1 VGSRGG
7 CRYFWCFRCLGI
19 FNVARDAALASL
31 KQSKETQIADFNQQ
45 AKGIAKQA
53 ITGEMGAQLVA
64 VNNRI
69 SNIKLVQG
77 TEKNQVYTCE
87 AESRP
92 FEQYPGKVVAV
103 IGLRP
108 CTPRIEGAT
117 YFAVLD
123 LSIPPAN

>member
-1 VGSRGG
+1 VELQSGVQAVRE
-7 CRYFWCFRCLGI
+7 
-19 FNVARDAALASL
+19 ARDAALASL
-31 KQSKETQIADFNQQ
+31 KQSKETQIADFIQQ

-77 TEKNQVYTCE
+77 TEKNQVYTCD

-108 CTPRIEGAT
+108 CTQTKGAT